1 MLGVLPR
8 PFPFEQDSAETTP
21 TKPVS
26 GEARAHRASISP
38 VESIGLVDVRA
49 LEVRVS
55 PTCARTIL
63 VHSHESVCSDSKP
76 MMKGEAVHKFTL
88 LFDGASSDV
97 C

>member
-38 VESIGLVDVRA
+38 VENIGLADVRA
-49 LEVRVS
+49 LEVRMS
-55 PTCARTIL
+55 PTYAWIIL
-63 VHSHESVCSDSKP
+63 VHPFE
-76 MMKGEAVHKFTL
+76 
-88 LFDGASSDV
+88 
-97 C
+97 